1 MYPEHEKLKNLDR
14 ECEGARRVLDWLESR
29 SYFIAEYTE
38 PGETEGGD
46 WCAKVRIAPS
56 TILAAVLGIDEKA
69 LEAEKR
75 EMMDAIRNARPG
87 PPR

>member
-14 ECEGARRVLDWLESR
+14 ECEGARRVFDWLESQG
-29 SYFIAEYTE
+29 YFIAEYTGSSE
-38 PGETEGGD
+38 SSD
-46 WCAKVRIAPS
+46 WCVQVHVPFS
-56 TILAAVLGIDEKA
+56 TIIGNALGIDEEV

-75 EMMDAIRNARPG
+75 EMMDAIRNTRLG